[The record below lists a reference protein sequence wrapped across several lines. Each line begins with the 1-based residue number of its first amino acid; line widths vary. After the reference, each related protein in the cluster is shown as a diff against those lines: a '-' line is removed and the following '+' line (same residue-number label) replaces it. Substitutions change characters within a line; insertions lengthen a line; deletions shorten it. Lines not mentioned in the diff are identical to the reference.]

1 MALRYLTNFI
11 ASEAF
16 KTAGRELR
24 DGVPRLVKFVCCLK
38 LTNTYLFT
46 VVLTYGPSML
56 PTFGLAG
63 NLSLAERV
71 STRFEKLGVGDIVLL
86 RSPEVPKK
94 IVTKR
99 LVAME
104 GQSVSYIVDPKNS
117 DWVET
122 VVVPKGHVWVQGDNI
137 YDSNDSR
144 KFGPVPYGLLQGRVF
159 WRVRIFALFWIDFQ
173 LKWFLKLRNQDW
185 NHGKRVH
192 IFKRIEIWATDGVN
206 LLGFTPETC

>member
-117 DWVET
+117 DRVET
-122 VVVPKGHVWVQGDNI
+122 VVGMFGCREIISMIRMIRGSLGLFLMVFYKAESFGGFGHLKILDHWRKAKG
-137 YDSNDSR
+137 R
-144 KFGPVPYGLLQGRVF
+144 LLSHE
-159 WRVRIFALFWIDFQ
+159 D
-173 LKWFLKLRNQDW
+173 
-185 NHGKRVH
+185 
-192 IFKRIEIWATDGVN
+192 
-206 LLGFTPETC
+206 